1 MTAQDRL
8 QEAVSILRASGCE
21 AGYQLRPDN
30 EVRVVVGYQHR
41 VRVYVGDAEAA
52 LGWLDG
58 IQAGSFLFMD
68 EPAGAKT
75 AAEIFSRMTA

>member
-1 MTAQDRL
+1 
-8 QEAVSILRASGCE
+8 
-21 AGYQLRPDN
+21 
-30 EVRVVVGYQHR
+30 VVVGYQHR

-68 EPAGAKT
+68 EPSGAKT